1 MVEDAVERV
10 ARALKDLRHGGL
22 ALPDPSAAAKEA
34 NALVREVPSWVS
46 HFDLVEDVPCAWLF
60 AEPDAAV
67 AYDRP
72 GQLVLDFPVG
82 RYMID
87 TFDLA
92 ARKCVARESA
102 SASPLVIGFTYTGA
116 PTLLWIRKMR

>member
-1 MVEDAVERV
+1 MADDAVVRV
-10 ARALKDLRHGGL
+10 AKALKDLQRGGL
-22 ALPDPSAAAKEA
+22 VLPDLSAGAKEA
-34 NALVREVPSWVS
+34 NVLVRKVPSWIS
-46 HFDLVEDVPCAWLF
+46 HFGLVEDVPHAWLY

-92 ARKCVARESA
+92 AHKCVARESA
-102 SASPLVIGFTYTGA
+102 TASPLVVGFTYTGT
-116 PTLLWIRKMR
+116 PTLLWIRKTP